1 MKFIITVLIS
11 CSFGYYSFSQ
21 STYSLLEAKTLGST
35 GFDFISSIKVDN
47 NNNIYG
53 MARTNSTTN
62 DNDLNIDFYGSADIW
77 LLKLNQQKNIIW
89 QKSYGGDGFEIA
101 GGMNILPNGNVIL
114 FINSQSDVSGNRTAV
129 KKGTGQDVWVVE
141 VDESNGD
148 IVQQR
153 SIGGDDFDFFM
164 ESEIKSNGEIV
175 VLFTT
180 NDSGT
185 NSFDI
190 AEPPHS
196 LDSVTTDPWIGVLDA
211 QLNIIQ
217 QKRIVQGP
225 TREFG
230 GSGFSSLLITDDF
243 VYIASTSVRN
253 VGGYKSDSSF
263 NFSSNPFSPMRLLVD

>member
-1 MKFIITVLIS
+1 MKIIFSLLLT
-11 CSFGYYSFSQ
+11 CFFGSFTFSQ
-21 STYSLLEAKTLGST
+21 YSLVDAKILGSASGDQFVKMT
-35 GFDFISSIKVDN
+35 PDEEGNTFVMANVSSN
-47 NNNIYG
+47 ASG
-53 MARTNSTTN
+53 G
-62 DNDLNIDFYGSADIW
+62 DLNIAQYGFLDVW
-77 LLKLNQQKNIIW
+77 LLKLDSDKNIIW
-89 QKSYGGDGFEIA
+89 QKSYGGDGLDLGNEIKV
-101 GGMNILPNGNVIL
+101 LPNGNVLL
-114 FINSQSDVSGNRTAV
+114 FIRSNSDLSGNRTASL
-129 KKGTGQDVWVVE
+129 KGSGHDVWIVE
-141 VDESNGD
+141 IDSDNGD
-148 IVQQR
+148 IIRQR